1 VKSALSFYEVHYT
14 YDHSHLYDILK
25 NCQNTIQQIVKQHL
39 TDKSKQRIENIF
51 NFFSNQNFM
60 ESVFRDQKYSDTMTK
75 IVEDVRKL
83 VDDGSL

>member
-1 VKSALSFYEVHYT
+1 
-14 YDHSHLYDILK
+14 
-25 NCQNTIQQIVKQHL
+25 
-39 TDKSKQRIENIF
+39 
-51 NFFSNQNFM
+51 M